1 MIKEQAM
8 KKRELFSSGA
18 PWENV
23 VGYSRAV
30 RVNNVIE
37 ISGTTAVDGD
47 TIIGK
52 NDVYEQAV
60 FILNKIKKTLEDAGS
75 RMEDVARSR
84 MYVTDISQWEKVAKA
99 HALFFKDIKPA
110 TSMVE
115 VSNLIDKELLIEIE
129 ITAIVTED

>member
-1 MIKEQAM
+1 M
-8 KKRELFSSGA
+8 KKKELFSSGA

-75 RMEDVARSR
+75 RMKDVVRSR

-115 VSNLIDKELLIEIE
+115 
-129 ITAIVTED
+129 

>member
-1 MIKEQAM
+1 M

-115 VSNLIDKELLIEIE
+115 VSSLIDKELLIEIE